1 MHSRETKVF
10 AEAWKNYRNI
20 LCVRPDNMG
29 DVLMSQPAMR
39 ALKES
44 VPGRK
49 ITLLTSTAGAYIAP
63 FIPEVDETIPFDVP
77 WVKTT
82 ETNGA
87 QQLLALAS
95 ELQALQFDAAVIFT
109 VYSQNPLPAGML
121 CYLAG
126 IKTVLGYCRENPYQL
141 INQWVPDREPLDY
154 VVHEVERQ
162 LRLVEMTGAETS
174 DTRLLLKIEE
184 ETRKE
189 AADRIWDILNAA
201 GIRAGMRWLV
211 LHAGVSEEKRL
222 YPASD
227 YVTACQSLV
236 RQGYKILL
244 TGSGSER
251 SYVDQVA
258 RQLGAAAVNLAGE
271 LSIAELILLIEAA
284 PVLISNNTGPVHIAA
299 AVGTPVVVL
308 YAMTNPQHTP
318 WQVPSKVLYF
328 EVLPELRTKNR
339 LLQSFPGVST
349 PKASPEA
356 IVAAVSEI
364 VSPLRK
370 RKLTSITRGL
380 TRNPVRICN
389 SIPDIALAAYST
401 RHNEFGMCPPDRY
414 GEDI

>member
-1 MHSRETKVF
+1 MF
-10 AEAWKNYRNI
+10 AGAWKNYRNI

-49 ITLLTSTAGAYIAP
+49 ITLLTSTAGACIAP

-87 QQLLALAS
+87 QRLLALAG
-95 ELQALQFDAAVIFT
+95 ELQALQLDAAVIFT

-126 IKTVLGYCRENPYQL
+126 IKAVLGYCRENPYQL

-162 LRLVEMTGAETS
+162 LRLVEMAGAETS
-174 DTRLLLKIEE
+174 DTRLLLKIPE

-189 AADRIWDILNAA
+189 ATDRVWEILNVA

-227 YVTACQSLV
+227 YITACQSLI

-251 SYVDQVA
+251 DYVDQIA
-258 RQLGAAAVNLAGE
+258 RQLSDAAINVAGE
-271 LSIAELILLIEAA
+271 LSIAELIVLVEAA
-284 PVLISNNTGPVHIAA
+284 PVLISNNTGPVHIAT

-328 EVLPELRTKNR
+328 EVLPELRTKNQ
-339 LLQSFPGVST
+339 LLQSFPGSST
-349 PKASPEA
+349 PRASPEA
-356 IVAAVSEI
+356 IVAAVGEL
-364 VSPLRK
+364 VSPRRK
-370 RKLTSITRGL
+370 HGFFIPGPL
-380 TRNPVRICN
+380 RNPIRTCN
-389 SIPDIALAAYST
+389 SLPDTALAACFT
-401 RHNEFGMCPPDRY
+401 PHNEYGMCPPDRC
-414 GEDI
+414 GEDV

>member
-1 MHSRETKVF
+1 MF
-10 AEAWKNYRNI
+10 AGAWKNYRNI

-49 ITLLTSTAGAYIAP
+49 ITLLTSTAGACIAP

-87 QQLLALAS
+87 QRLLALAG
-95 ELQALQFDAAVIFT
+95 ELQALQLDAAVIFT

-126 IKTVLGYCRENPYQL
+126 IKAILGYCRENPYQL

-162 LRLVEMTGAETS
+162 LRLVEMAGAKTS
-174 DTRLLLKIEE
+174 DTRLLLKIPE

-189 AADRIWDILNAA
+189 ATDRVWEILNVA

-227 YVTACQSLV
+227 YITACQSLI

-251 SYVDQVA
+251 DYVDQIA
-258 RQLGAAAVNLAGE
+258 RHFSDAAINVAGE
-271 LSIAELILLIEAA
+271 LSLAELIVLIEAA
-284 PVLISNNTGPVHIAA
+284 PVLIANNTGPVHIAT

-339 LLQSFPGVST
+339 LLQSFPGSST
-349 PKASPEA
+349 PRASPEA
-356 IVAAVSEI
+356 IVAAVGEL
-364 VSPLRK
+364 VSPRRK
-370 RKLTSITRGL
+370 HGFFIPGL
-380 TRNPVRICN
+380 LRNPIRTCN
-389 SIPDIALAAYST
+389 SLPDTALAACFT
-401 RHNEFGMCPPDRY
+401 PHNEYGMCPPDRC
-414 GEDI
+414 GEDG

>member
-1 MHSRETKVF
+1 
-10 AEAWKNYRNI
+10 
-20 LCVRPDNMG
+20 MG

-49 ITLLTSTAGAYIAP
+49 ITLLTSAAGACIAP

-87 QQLLALAS
+87 QRLLALAGK
-95 ELQALQFDAAVIFT
+95 LQALQLDAAVIFT

-126 IKTVLGYCRENPYQL
+126 IKAVLGYCRENPYQL
-141 INQWVPDREPLDY
+141 INQWVPDREPLDC

-162 LRLVEMTGAETS
+162 LRLVGMAGAETS
-174 DTRLLLKIEE
+174 DARLLLKIPEK
-184 ETRKE
+184 TRKE
-189 AADRIWDILNAA
+189 ATDRIRDRLNAA
-201 GIRAGMRWLV
+201 GIQAGMRWLV

-222 YPASD
+222 YPASA
-227 YVTACQSLV
+227 YITACQSLI

-251 SYVDQVA
+251 GYVDQIA
-258 RQLGAAAVNLAGE
+258 RQLGDAAINVAGE
-271 LSIAELILLIEAA
+271 LSIAELIVLVEAA

-318 WQVPSKVLYF
+318 WQVPGKVLYF

-339 LLQSFPGVST
+339 LLQSFPEPST
-349 PKASPEA
+349 PRASPEA
-356 IVAAVSEI
+356 IVAAVGELVSSQRKHGSFI
-364 VSPLRK
+364 PSPL
-370 RKLTSITRGL
+370 
-380 TRNPVRICN
+380 RNPVRTCN
-389 SIPDIALAAYST
+389 SLPDIGLAACFT
-401 RHNEFGMCPPDRY
+401 PHNEYGMCPPDRY

>member
-1 MHSRETKVF
+1 LHNRETKVF

-63 FIPEVDETIPFDVP
+63 FIPEVDETILFDVP

-87 QQLLALAS
+87 QRLLALAS
-95 ELQALQFDAAVIFT
+95 ELQALQFDAALIFT

-141 INQWVPDREPLDY
+141 INQWVPDREPLEY

-162 LRLVEMTGAETS
+162 LRLAEMAGAETS
-174 DTRLLLKIEE
+174 DTRLLLKIPEE
-184 ETRKE
+184 KKKE
-189 AADRIWDILNAA
+189 ATGRVWDILNAA
-201 GIRAGMRWLV
+201 GIRRGMRWLV

-222 YPASD
+222 YPASN
-227 YVTACQSLV
+227 YVTACQSLI

-251 SYVDQVA
+251 DYVDQIA
-258 RQLGAAAVNLAGE
+258 RQLGDAAINVAGE
-271 LSIAELILLIEAA
+271 LSIAELIVLIEAA

-328 EVLPELRTKNR
+328 EVLPELKTKNR
-339 LLQSFPGVST
+339 LLQSFLGAST
-349 PKASPEA
+349 PRASPEA
-356 IVAAVSEI
+356 IVAAVGEL
-364 VSPLRK
+364 SPQRRK
-370 RKLTSITRGL
+370 YRSIIPGL
-380 TRNPVRICN
+380 PRNPVRICT
-389 SIPDIALAAYST
+389 STPDIALTAYST
-401 RHNEFGMCPPDRY
+401 PHNGYGMCLPDRY